1 MEMQTLAIGAG
12 LFVLGFLIGR
22 LTAPKERSTTVYQ
35 PVRARDDRQSTT
47 GRDDN
52 TVDPEIEAAL
62 ISGHKIEAI
71 KRYRELY
78 GTDLKGAKDAVEAIE
93 ARLEIP
99 GG

>member
-35 PVRARDDRQSTT
+35 PVRSRDDRQSGS
-47 GRDDN
+47 GRELDAI
-52 TVDPEIEAAL
+52 DPDVEAAL
-62 ISGHKIEAI
+62 AAGHKIEAI

-78 GTDLKGAKDAVEAIE
+78 GTDLKGAKDAVDAIE
-93 ARLEIP
+93 ARREKP
-99 GG
+99 SR